1 MNEIFTLFQS
11 SEFLLN
17 AFMLVGAGAVS
28 GILAGLLGIGG
39 GAVMVPVLYEF
50 FGFMGV
56 DEAVRTHIAV
66 ATSLGVIVPTSIR
79 SFSAHYKKGLVDFD
93 VLKIWFI
100 PIIIGVIAGVWV
112 MDLASG
118 SLLRAIFAFQTLL
131 IALLMIFNK
140 DNFQFSANLPGKIA
154 MISYGFFIG
163 IVSKLMGIGG
173 GILGSS
179 FMTLFGRS
187 IHQAVSTSAGLGLI
201 ISIPAVVGD
210 LFFVAPNPELLPI
223 GTVGYVNILA
233 VLLMIP
239 VSILCAPMGVK
250 IAHSLPKRTLEMAFA
265 VFLLSV
271 AARFFISLF

>member
-1 MNEIFTLFQS
+1 MNEIFALFQS
-11 SEFLLN
+11 PEFLLN
-17 AFMLVGAGAVS
+17 ALMLVGAGAVS

-50 FGFMGV
+50 FGFMGI

-79 SFSAHYKKGLVDFD
+79 SFSAHYKKGLVDFN

-100 PIIIGVIAGVWV
+100 PIIIGVVAGVLL

-118 SLLRAIFAFQTLL
+118 SLLRAIFAVQTLL
-131 IALLMIFNK
+131 IALLMVFNR
-140 DNFQFSANLPGKIA
+140 DGFQLAADLPGKIA
-154 MISYGFFIG
+154 MISYGVFIG
-163 IVSKLMGIGG
+163 IISKLMGIGG

-201 ISIPAVVGD
+201 ISIPAVLGD
-210 LFFVAPNPELLPI
+210 LFFVSPNTELLPI
-223 GTVGYVNILA
+223 GTIGYVNVLA
-233 VLLMIP
+233 VSLMIP
-239 VSILCAPMGVK
+239 VSILCAPIGVK
-250 IAHSLPKRTLEMAFA
+250 IAHSLPKRSLEMAFA
-265 VFLLSV
+265 IFLFSV
-271 AARFFISLF
+271 AARFFVSLF